1 METAIAHG
9 GGRACGPSLS
19 AALTLETQTVSITE
33 EKEGV
38 ADEGGEANKERE
50 QRESK
55 VNVANLGTKWCH

>member
-1 METAIAHG
+1 METAIAH

-19 AALTLETQTVSITE
+19 AALTLERQTVSITE
-33 EKEGV
+33 ERREGV
-38 ADEGGEANKERE
+38 ADEGGDANKERE